1 VGTRFPKARFH
12 VATGPQSLFD
22 RVRFKMRGRRTL
34 RVHAP
39 HLACRAAERDAPLVA
54 LAAFD
59 SDEWELVRVEV
70 REDTGRFVNSAWT
83 REIDGRRWWVVIGL
97 EDTIETVI
105 DTDKRGLGE
114 SVVTGG
120 ELYERVERVNRGLM
134 LADAARQASAPPAPA

>member
-1 VGTRFPKARFH
+1 VLTSRAVSR
-12 VATGPQSLFD
+12 
-22 RVRFKMRGRRTL
+22 
-34 RVHAP
+34 AP
-39 HLACRAAERDAPLVA
+39 PLAA

-59 SDEWELVRVEV
+59 ADEWELLTAEV

-83 REIDGRRWWVVIGL
+83 REINGRRWWVEIGL

-134 LADAARQASAPPAPA
+134 LADAAWQASAPPPA